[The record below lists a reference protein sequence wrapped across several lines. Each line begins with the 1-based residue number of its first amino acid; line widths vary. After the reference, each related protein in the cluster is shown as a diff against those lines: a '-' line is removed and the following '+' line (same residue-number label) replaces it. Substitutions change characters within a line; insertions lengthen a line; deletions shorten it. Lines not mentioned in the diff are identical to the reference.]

1 MATQKTN
8 LFASLRNLTE
18 AVGHYKSAAGNPPD
32 PGSIGGAT
40 SHPVANLDNGCTK
53 TTTGSRASEY
63 ESDIKQDQGA
73 PGVDSV
79 SELSVGNE
87 QDSVQ
92 MNIGMTSKATG
103 EDPAVEDAY
112 KGGKDDPGSESAA
125 RTDNSSLDGKKY
137 AKHTFA
143 DMRKAASDV
152 SNLVMADII
161 NGFFPTKAAEDTA
174 SGTAAADSAATTD
187 AAPTGEKMPE
197 KPDTETTSGEGVFAE
212 PGAEKSAGEYSRLL
226 KQATE
231 AIAGKQATASGMS
244 PEMEAGYKL
253 AAQLGLS
260 VKEAQLQV
268 ANTMESTITDALL
281 DADLVGGYLVTVK
294 RAMESASG
302 EDHDEEDDDSSSGAN
317 ASDGA
322 GGAPNHGSTS
332 GSGGGDAQP
341 SGQGSDH
348 AEPDADNDPLAG
360 LLGGGGGSGGEG
372 GGGDGGGGMP
382 SLDGAGAPPAGGG
395 SLGDILGGGSDPGG
409 MMPPAGGDPAM
420 GGAPPMG
427 GADPAMGGAPPMGG
441 DPAAGGMGG
450 GGQEEAIAQLVAA
463 LQELGISPEELS
475 QSGPP
480 PAQPGEMSEGM
491 KLASVAK
498 KFMRS
503 GKYQVKEAGAKTA
516 ARQMRDKFK
525 QHLLE
530 LCAK

>member
-53 TTTGSRASEY
+53 TTTGARASEY

-92 MNIGMTSKATG
+92 MNIGLTSKATG

-137 AKHTFA
+137 AQHSFA

-161 NGFFPTKAAEDTA
+161 NGFFPTKAAEDSA

-197 KPDTETTSGEGVFAE
+197 KPDTETTSGEGVFSE
-212 PGAEKSAGEYSRLL
+212 PGESKSASEYARLL

-231 AIAGKQATASGMS
+231 AIAGKQATASGMT

-281 DADLVGGYLVTVK
+281 DADLVGGYLMTIK
-294 RAMESASG
+294 QAMESASG

-322 GGAPNHGSTS
+322 SGAPNHGSTS

-341 SGQGSDH
+341 SGKGSDH
-348 AEPDADNDPLAG
+348 PEPDADNDPLAG
-360 LLGGGGGSGGEG
+360 LLGGAGGGEG
-372 GGGDGGGGMP
+372 GGEPPAGGGMP
-382 SLDGAGAPPAGGG
+382 GLEGAGAPAAGGG
-395 SLGDILGGGSDPGG
+395 SLGDILGGGGDPGG

-420 GGAPPMG
+420 GGAPPAG
-427 GADPAMGGAPPMGG
+427 GDPAMGGAPPMGG

-498 KFMRS
+498 SFMRA

-516 ARQMRDKFK
+516 ARQLRDKFK

>member
-40 SHPVANLDNGCTK
+40 SHPVANLDNGCSPV
-53 TTTGSRASEY
+53 TTGSRASEY
-63 ESDIKQDQGA
+63 ESDIKKDQGA

-125 RTDNSSLDGKKY
+125 RTDNNALDGKKY
-137 AKHTFA
+137 ASHTFE
-143 DMRKAASDV
+143 DMRKAASVV

-174 SGTAAADSAATTD
+174 SGTAATDSAATTD

-197 KPDTETTSGEGVFAE
+197 TPPTETTTGEGVFTE
-212 PGAEKSAGEYSRLL
+212 PGESKSASEYARLL

-231 AIAGKQATASGMS
+231 AIAGKQATASGMT

-253 AAQLGLS
+253 AAQLGLT
-260 VKEAQLQV
+260 VKQAQLQV
-268 ANTMESTITDALL
+268 ATTMEHTITDALL
-281 DADLVGGYLVTVK
+281 DADLVGSYLMTVK
-294 RAMESASG
+294 QAMESAAG
-302 EDHDEEDDDSSSGAN
+302 EDHDDEDDDSSSGAN

-322 GGAPNHGSTS
+322 SGAPNHGSTT
-332 GSGGGDAQP
+332 GSGGGDAKP

-348 AEPDADNDPLAG
+348 PEPDADNDPLAG
-360 LLGGGGGSGGEG
+360 LLGGASGEAGGETG
-372 GGGDGGGGMP
+372 GAGGGMP
-382 SLDGAGAPPAGGG
+382 SLEGAGAPPAGGG
-395 SLGDILGGGSDPGG
+395 SLGDMLGGGSDPGG
-409 MMPPAGGDPAM
+409 MMPPAGGE
-420 GGAPPMG
+420 PPMG
-427 GADPAMGGAPPMGG
+427 DAPPMGG

-463 LQELGISPEELS
+463 LQELGISPEELA

-516 ARQMRDKFK
+516 ARQLRDKFK

>member
-40 SHPVANLDNGCTK
+40 SHPVANLDNGCSPV
-53 TTTGSRASEY
+53 TTGSRASEY
-63 ESDIKQDQGA
+63 ESDIKKDQGA

-137 AKHTFA
+137 AKHSFA

-161 NGFFPTKAAEDTA
+161 NGFFPTKAAEDMA
-174 SGTAAADSAATTD
+174 SGTAAADCAATTD

-197 KPDTETTSGEGVFAE
+197 TPLTETTTGEGVFTE
-212 PGAEKSAGEYSRLL
+212 PGESKSASEYARLL

-231 AIAGKQATASGMS
+231 AIAGKQATASGMT

-253 AAQLGLS
+253 AAHLGLT
-260 VKEAQLQV
+260 VKQAQLQV
-268 ANTMESTITDALL
+268 ANTMEHTITDALL
-281 DADLVGGYLVTVK
+281 DADLVGGYLTTVK
-294 RAMESASG
+294 QAMESAAG
-302 EDHDEEDDDSSSGAN
+302 EDHDEEDDDASSGAN
-317 ASDGA
+317 SADGA
-322 GGAPNHGSTS
+322 SGSPNHGSTT
-332 GSGGGDAQP
+332 GSGGGDAKP
-341 SGQGSDH
+341 SGEGSDT
-348 AEPDADNDPLAG
+348 AESDAGGDPLAG
-360 LLGGGGGSGGEG
+360 LLGGAGDAGGGEG
-372 GGGDGGGGMP
+372 GGGMP
-382 SLDGAGAPPAGGG
+382 GLEGAGAPPAGGG
-395 SLGDILGGGSDPGG
+395 SLGDILGGGGDPGG
-409 MMPPAGGDPAM
+409 MMPPAGG
-420 GGAPPMG
+420 
-427 GADPAMGGAPPMGG
+427 DPAMGGAPPMGG

-498 KFMRS
+498 SFMRA

-516 ARQMRDKFK
+516 ARQLRDKFK

>member
-40 SHPVANLDNGCTK
+40 SHPVANLDNGCSPV
-53 TTTGSRASEY
+53 TTGSRASEY
-63 ESDIKQDQGA
+63 ESDIKKDQGA

-79 SELSVGNE
+79 AELSVGNE

-197 KPDTETTSGEGVFAE
+197 KPPTETTSGEGVFEE
-212 PGAEKSAGEYSRLL
+212 PGTEKSASEYSRLL

-231 AIAGKQATASGMS
+231 ALAGKQTSASGMT

-253 AAQLGLS
+253 ASQLGLS
-260 VKEAQLQV
+260 VKQAQLQV
-268 ANTMESTITDALL
+268 ANTMEHTITDALL
-281 DADLVGGYLVTVK
+281 DADLVGGYLMTVK

-302 EDHDEEDDDSSSGAN
+302 EDHDEDDDDSSSGAN
-317 ASDGA
+317 SSDGA
-322 GGAPNHGSTS
+322 SGSPNHGSTA
-332 GSGGGDAQP
+332 GSGGGDAKP
-341 SGQGSDH
+341 SGEGSDH
-348 AEPDADNDPLAG
+348 PEPDADNDPLAG
-360 LLGGGGGSGGEG
+360 LLGGAGGGEG
-372 GGGDGGGGMP
+372 GGEAGGMP

-395 SLGDILGGGSDPGG
+395 SLGDILGGGADPGG
-409 MMPPAGGDPAM
+409 MMPPAGGDPA

-450 GGQEEAIAQLVAA
+450 GGQEDAIAQLVAA

-498 KFMRS
+498 SFMRA

-516 ARQMRDKFK
+516 ARQLRDKFK